1 MVKQRAGYPKGT
13 RSASLHSVEP
23 RPYTPNIEPHNSAF
37 RSKSGSGKRS
47 RDNATFRRNLLG
59 TAFAWQ
65 MRSRYAAGEG
75 AQRNFQTA
83 GLNGVFGYFCRRGQ
97 KYPAPGRGI
106 SLWTIPPSRLRRDTS
121 ATLRRTT
128 QCEHWAAF
136 TQGRLDAAALPRYI
150 SPSGAS
156 RPRNDR
162 IGLSTRSQSLPPPKG
177 GGRLCVV
184 ACSTEGRTLRG
195 GKRSR
200 GGNDDRS

>member
-75 AQRNFQTA
+75 AQRDFQTA
-83 GLNGVFGYFCRRGQ
+83 GLKGVFGYFCRRGQ

-106 SLWTIPPSRLRRDTS
+106 SLWTIPPSLPLAVTPPSQREARGTDS
-121 ATLRRTT
+121 HASDVG
-128 QCEHWAAF
+128 HWLGM
-136 TQGRLDAAALPRYI
+136 TGQG
-150 SPSGAS
+150 
-156 RPRNDR
+156 
-162 IGLSTRSQSLPPPKG
+162 
-177 GGRLCVV
+177 
-184 ACSTEGRTLRG
+184 
-195 GKRSR
+195 
-200 GGNDDRS
+200 

>member
-1 MVKQRAGYPKGT
+1 MRKRRGDAPQGYLFRFAPLRG
-13 RSASLHSVEP
+13 H

-75 AQRNFQTA
+75 AQRDFQTA

-106 SLWTIPPSRLRRDTS
+106 SLWTIPPSTLRVDTS
-121 ATLRRTT
+121 LYTGEALELRARGRGGAM
-128 QCEHWAAF
+128 WASPPTDGFKECGVWAD
-136 TQGRLDAAALPRYI
+136 GVVRPYGHIHRRC
-150 SPSGAS
+150 SPSYA
-156 RPRNDR
+156 
-162 IGLSTRSQSLPPPKG
+162 
-177 GGRLCVV
+177 
-184 ACSTEGRTLRG
+184 EGDFLAR
-195 GKRSR
+195 KAK
-200 GGNDDRS
+200 